1 MPLELEGRRHGTSA
15 RSRKP
20 CRTKANPRAC
30 GVHPA
35 HSSYYENSLCT
46 FGLVTK
52 VEVLGWL
59 EQRMVCC

>member
-1 MPLELEGRRHGTSA
+1 MPLELEGRHLRSFA
-15 RSRKP
+15 RSHNP
-20 CRTKANPRAC
+20 ATKANPRAC

-46 FGLVTK
+46 FGLTTK